1 MKRQGGLPGAS
12 RQAMPGKERFCGH
25 DAVSRAGAIA
35 VTVLRRAMADLLAAD
50 AAAPH
55 NGAMTPDPILGMAY
69 RRYGDATPFGIRQ
82 RDRLMHLYAIGQTGT
97 GKSTLL
103 QNLAYQD
110 AQHGTGFCLID
121 PHGDLADALHHTVQ
135 ADHLYWEVADPA
147 CPLGY
152 NPLKRV
158 SEHYRPLV
166 ASGLIE
172 TLKKQWPDA
181 WGARMEHL
189 LRYAVLALLEQP
201 KADLRD
207 LMNLFVYKG
216 FRRQVTDNLTDPQV
230 CFFWKHEFP
239 NLNYQSSSDG
249 VSPVANKIGA
259 FLAHPTVRKALCEPD
274 QPLSFRSIMD
284 SGQILI
290 VNLAKG
296 RLGTDISNILGG
308 FITSNIM
315 QAAFTRH
322 GLPEAARRPF
332 FLYVDEFHNLTT
344 KSFAGL
350 LSEARKY
357 GLGLVLAH
365 QHLSQ
370 TDPDVRDAIL
380 GNVGSIIVYRLGPK
394 DAPVFGRLLPPFSA
408 YDLQNQP
415 NYRAAVSIMNKGG
428 CLQPFSASMYPPHQG
443 EG

>member
-1 MKRQGGLPGAS
+1 MYETTTLGL
-12 RQAMPGKERFCGH
+12 
-25 DAVSRAGAIA
+25 
-35 VTVLRRAMADLLAAD
+35 
-50 AAAPH
+50 
-55 NGAMTPDPILGMAY
+55 AY
-69 RRYGDATPFGIRQ
+69 RRYDDPVPFGIRQ
-82 RDRLMHLYAIGQTGT
+82 ADRLMHLYVIGQTGT

-103 QNLAYQD
+103 HNLAWQD
-110 AQHGTGFCLID
+110 ARGGTGFCLVD
-121 PHGDLADALHHTVQ
+121 PHGDLAERLHQ
-135 ADHLYWEVADPA
+135 SLSAPHLYWDVADPA

-152 NPLKRV
+152 NPLTRV
-158 SEHYRPLV
+158 SEQFRPLV

-189 LRYAVLALLEQP
+189 LRHAVLALLEQP
-201 KADLRD
+201 QADLRD
-207 LMNLFVYKG
+207 LMKLFVYKG
-216 FRRQVTDNLTDPQV
+216 FRRQVTETLTDPQV
-230 CFFWKHEFP
+230 RFFWKHEYP
-239 NLNYQSSSDG
+239 AMNYQTSADG

-259 FLAHPTVRKALCEPD
+259 FLAHPAVRTALCEPRE
-274 QPLSFRSIMD
+274 PLRFRALMD

-296 RLGTDISNILGG
+296 RLGSDISNIMGG
-308 FITSNIM
+308 LITSSIM

-322 GLPEAARRPF
+322 TVPPSERLPF

-370 TDPDVRDAIL
+370 SDPEVRDAIL
-380 GNVGSIIVYRLGPK
+380 GNVGTMIVYRVGAN
-394 DAPVFGRLLPPFSA
+394 DAPLFERFLPPFSA
-408 YDLQNQP
+408 NDLQNLP
-415 NYRAAVSIMNKGG
+415 NHRATVWLMNDGERLK
-428 CLQPFSASMYPPHQG
+428 PFSAKMYPPYQRAA
-443 EG
+443 